1 MSTSIPSPDVVQPVL
16 PASDKATSTPAPVA
30 GGMPRRLPGAG
41 RAMFLKQLHQ
51 WHWISSAICLMAMLL
66 FSFTGL
72 TLNNA
77 ALIKATPEVT
87 RLKATLPAPLL
98 PEFKQWAEEH
108 ADAKVPLPS
117 SIADWTNSV
126 FPVDVRGQRA
136 EWTEEDAYIALPRP
150 GGDAWLRIAVDG
162 NAEFE
167 RTDRGWISWLNDMHK
182 GRNTGL
188 AWSLFIDVL
197 GLACLVFCITGFCIM
212 QLHAA
217 NRPSTWPVIGF
228 GIVLPAVLALLFVH

>member
-1 MSTSIPSPDVVQPVL
+1 
-16 PASDKATSTPAPVA
+16 
-30 GGMPRRLPGAG
+30 MPQRLPGAG

-98 PEFKQWAEEH
+98 PEFRQWAEEH

-117 SIADWTNSV
+117 SIADWTNSA

-162 NAEFE
+162 SAEFE
-167 RTDRGWISWLNDMHK
+167 RTDLGWISWLNDMHK
-182 GRNTGL
+182 GRNTG
-188 AWSLFIDVL
+188 AVWSWFIDIFSV
-197 GLACLVFCITGFCIM
+197 ACIVFCITGFLIM
-212 QLHAA
+212 KYHAA